1 MKNFYKA
8 IMSALLVILVAA
20 CSGNSGSRLDEACKK
35 MNELCPQEVPGVG
48 TVTEFVV
55 DNNMLTIVCNVT
67 NEDITYADMSADKD
81 NIREQIKKTVATIS
95 RGKVLDI
102 LREGDT
108 GISYRYVW
116 PDGKNLDISYSFT
129 EIERLIKE

>member
-1 MKNFYKA
+1 MKIFYKA
-8 IMSALLVILVAA
+8 LMSALFVILVAA

-35 MNELCPQEVPGVG
+35 MNELCPQEVPSVG
-48 TVTEFVV
+48 TVTEFVI

-67 NEDITYADMSADKD
+67 NKDITYADMEADKD

-108 GISYRYVW
+108 GICYRYVW

-129 EIERLIKE
+129 EIEQLTKK